1 MARAHVGVRLGWK
14 SGDIAGTYQ
23 PSRGVRRAHGRWSKG
38 YAGWAAG
45 QLQSECKRGVWF
57 TAAASPKVVLREV
70 GLADGSEYW
79 HKILGLMGGEGGRAV
94 GWRGRRWA
102 GRAGVRAWREG
113 RKGMLHWARTD

>member
-1 MARAHVGVRLGWK
+1 MRIWLGRQMA
-14 SGDIAGTYQ
+14 DIAGVYH
-23 PSRGVRRAHGRWSKG
+23 PSRGVRHTHGRWSKG

-79 HKILGLMGGEGGRAV
+79 HKILGLMGGEGEGGRA
-94 GWRGRRWA
+94 GCWRGRRVDWA
-102 GRAGVRAWREG
+102 LGGTRE
-113 RKGMLHWARTD
+113 ARG